1 MEIILT
7 ENVSGLGREGDV
19 VKVSDGYARNFL
31 IPKQLAMEATEKNR
45 RLLEHTKHQKVN
57 QEARQIKEAEKL
69 ASELVNLSCTI
80 HKRAGET
87 DRLFG
92 SVTAM
97 DIASALKEQGFEVDR
112 RKIELDEPIK
122 ELGAFTVPIRIHADV
137 VANIRVL
144 VIREEN

>member
-31 IPKQLAMEATEKNR
+31 IPKQLALEATEKNH

-80 HKRAGET
+80 PMRAGET

-112 RKIELDEPIK
+112 RKIELGEPIK